1 MLAKQAWRLIQGT
14 PSLFFRVYKA
24 RYFPNC
30 SFMEAELGNNPLFV
44 WRSLLKTRN
53 LIRAA
58 TVWEVGDRRSIK
70 IDDHRWLPHPP
81 QFRIDADKNLRVCD
95 LFNPDTRQWH
105 GQLLSHTFLP
115 TIVAAITHINLGTTT
130 SRDKLIWKENRK
142 GIFSVKLAY
151 RVALRMRQAEQ
162 VEHSSAR

>member
-1 MLAKQAWRLIQGT
+1 
-14 PSLFFRVYKA
+14 
-24 RYFPNC
+24 
-30 SFMEAELGNNPLFV
+30 MEAELGNNPLFV

-81 QFRIDADKNLRVCD
+81 QFRPDANKNLRVCD

-115 TIVAAITHINLGTTT
+115 TTVAAITHINPGTTT

-142 GIFSVKLAY
+142 GIFSVKSAY
-151 RVALRMRQAEQ
+151 WVALRMRQVEQ
-162 VEHSSAR
+162 VEHSSARQDKQLWNRIW